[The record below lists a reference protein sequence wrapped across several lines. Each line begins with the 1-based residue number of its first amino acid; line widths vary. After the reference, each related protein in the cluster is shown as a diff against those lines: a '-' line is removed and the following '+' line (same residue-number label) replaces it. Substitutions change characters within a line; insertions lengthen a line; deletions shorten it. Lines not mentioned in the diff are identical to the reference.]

1 MELLIPVVE
10 LGGRGSQK
18 SVCRVR
24 RARFSSSPVSLP
36 GDPGKSSSYYLC
48 FTDEERVRGTK

>member
-10 LGGRGSQK
+10 LGGRRSQK

-36 GDPGKSSSYYLC
+36 GDPGKVKLLLLVLY
-48 FTDEERVRGTK
+48 R